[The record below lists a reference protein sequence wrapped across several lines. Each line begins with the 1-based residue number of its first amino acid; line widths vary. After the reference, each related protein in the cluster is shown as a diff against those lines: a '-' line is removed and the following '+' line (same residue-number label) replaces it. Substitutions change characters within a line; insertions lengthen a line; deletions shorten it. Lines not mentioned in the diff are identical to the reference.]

1 MKPWKISSVEKQI
14 EFLIEYNYYLDKAR
28 NWDIELL
35 FFDPCHQ
42 LHNTIIWKC
51 WQPKGKSWTIVLNSN
66 TWRKRINILW
76 WINALTTQFTSLI
89 TERNCNTETVKE
101 TFYKIRNEYRNW
113 KKIVIIL
120 DNARYNHAKEVLK
133 LANKLGIEL
142 LFLPPYS
149 PNLNLIERVWK
160 FLKKVL
166 KNTYTGTFHEFV
178 DKINQTC
185 SKFNSVL
192 KEKLTSLL
200 NNTIQIIRQQ

>member
-1 MKPWKISSVEKQI
+1 MTPWKISSVETQI
-14 EFLIEYNYYLDKAR
+14 DFLIELNYQLEKAKK
-28 NWDIELL
+28 WAIELL

-51 WQPKGKSWTIVLNSN
+51 WQPKGKNWTIVLNSN

-76 WINALTTQFTSLI
+76 WINALTMQFNALI
-89 TERNCNTETVKE
+89 TERSCNTETVKE
-101 TFYKIRNEYRNW
+101 VLYNIRNEYRNW

-120 DNARYNHAKEVLK
+120 DNASYNHSKEVKILTE
-133 LANKLGIEL
+133 KLGIKL

-166 KNTYTGTFHEFV
+166 KNKYTPNFTDFV
-178 DKINQTC
+178 EKINNTC
-185 SKFNSVL
+185 WEFNSIF
-192 KEKLTSLL
+192 KEKLSSLL
-200 NNTIQIIRQQ
+200 NNKIQIIRG

>member
-1 MKPWKISSVEKQI
+1 M
-14 EFLIEYNYYLDKAR
+14 
-28 NWDIELL
+28 

-51 WQPKGKSWTIVLNSN
+51 WQPKGKNWTIVLNSN
-66 TWRKRINILW
+66 TGRKRINILW
-76 WINALTTQFTSLI
+76 WINALTGQFSSLI
-89 TERNCNTETVKE
+89 TEKNCNMETIKE
-101 TFYKIRNEYRNW
+101 VFYKIRNEYKNW

-120 DNARYNHAKEVLK
+120 DNAKYNHAKEVVK
-133 LANKLGIEL
+133 LTDKLGIKL

-166 KNTYTGTFHEFV
+166 KNTYTWTFFDFV
-178 DKINQTC
+178 DKINNTC

-200 NNTIQIIRQQ
+200 NNTVQIIR